1 MKPTL
6 ICSLAAIVLLTCL
19 LLSSPDCS
27 ATFGPAGR
35 TANAR
40 EQAQNP
46 PAHVDAP
53 AIDASPA
60 DVGSIEGMLSA
71 VYACISGTVGTPR
84 QWSRFRTLFDPNARF
99 LATRVNLETHAVT
112 PVGRSVQEFVDAG
125 DVNMTRNGF
134 TERELGHAIHRFG
147 NVASVLSG
155 YEGTLASTGQVAGRG
170 VNFIQLYFDG
180 KRWWVLTI
188 AWDTERPDNP
198 IPAELQSAK

>member
-1 MKPTL
+1 MKTTL
-6 ICSLAAIVLLTCL
+6 VCSLAAVFVIGCL
-19 LLSSPDCS
+19 LLSAPESL
-27 ATFGPAGR
+27 AAFGPADR
-35 TANAR
+35 TAKTN

-53 AIDASPA
+53 VTDANPA

-71 VYACISGTVGTPR
+71 VYACISGPVGTPR

-99 LATRVNLETHAVT
+99 LATRVNPQTQDIT
-112 PVGRSVQEFVDAG
+112 PVGRSVQEFMDAG
-125 DVNMTRNGF
+125 DVNLTRNGF
-134 TERELGHAIHRFG
+134 TERELGHTIRRFG

-155 YEGTLASTGQVAGRG
+155 YEGTFASTGQVVGRG